1 MADLEKTSENTSQE
15 NGILKAQIKRLQAE
29 LAEYKKRLSSSA
41 GLAGSPPNAA
51 FPSFAN
57 TSRGSTGASDFQ
69 FDFTKFGQ
77 NSSFRHMS
85 TGTSASN
92 NSASN
97 TNTQTRQNSRSLS
110 PSQYN
115 SLNTSWTGLSND
127 ASFPSTTLQ
136 ATTTNSNGG
145 NGSFLGNLANLGNI
159 NFDAN
164 QLDMNTSAQAT
175 SCPSLCH
182 DDTRSSGASPCAST
196 PLDPFTSEETSPTP
210 ITSDTAQSTKAV
222 DNLAFDFSNYTDG
235 KQGPKQGPSRF
246 VLVDSNY
253 SADQG
258 FGQFANTTTNNFDFG
273 IDWLANQ
280 NGGQFD
286 PVLFSDYRESQDA
299 IIGAG
304 DFSGGL
310 FDDSFGMPGL
320 PNNFSF
326 DMSPQNF
333 NATPSPAKTTT
344 TTKQPTLLERVD
356 ACRNGDIGEHD
367 GLVIPTEDKNAAKD
381 AHVSDAHMLTA
392 HKIWYVFGFS
402 CKLLVVI

>member
-1 MADLEKTSENTSQE
+1 MEVKVADLEKTSENTSQE

-29 LAEYKKRLSSSA
+29 LAEYKNRLSSSA

-57 TSRGSTGASDFQ
+57 TSRGITGASDFQ

-92 NSASN
+92 SNSGPN
-97 TNTQTRQNSRSLS
+97 TNTQSRQNSGSLS

-127 ASFPSTTLQ
+127 AGFTSTTQQ
-136 ATTTNSNGG
+136 ATTNSNGATG
-145 NGSFLGNLANLGNI
+145 NFLGNLANLGNI
-159 NFDAN
+159 NFDASL
-164 QLDMNTSAQAT
+164 LDMNTSAQGT

-196 PLDPFTSEETSPTP
+196 PLDPFTSEGTSPTP
-210 ITSDTAQSTKAV
+210 ISNESAQSTSAV
-222 DNLAFDFSNYTDG
+222 DNIALDFSNYTDG
-235 KQGPKQGPSRF
+235 KQGWSKDVHAEADF
-246 VLVDSNY
+246 KL
-253 SADQG
+253 DQG

-333 NATPSPAKTTT
+333 NATPLPAKTTT
-344 TTKQPTLLERVD
+344 TTKQTTLLERVD

-367 GLVIPTEDKNAAKD
+367 GLFIPAEDKNAAKD
-381 AHVSDAHMLTA
+381 AHVSEAHMLTA
-392 HKIWYVFGFS
+392 HKIWYV
-402 CKLLVVI
+402 